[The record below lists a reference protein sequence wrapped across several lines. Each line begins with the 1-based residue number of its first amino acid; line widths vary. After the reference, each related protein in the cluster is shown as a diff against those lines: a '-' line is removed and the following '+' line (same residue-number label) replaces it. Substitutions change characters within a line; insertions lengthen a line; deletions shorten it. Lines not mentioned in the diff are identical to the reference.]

1 MLLPSSSLSVQST
14 NATLAQSATT
24 KPTAAN
30 GVKNYTFA
38 CGRGNFP
45 NHIIAALKAR
55 GNWSQVAEEVAI
67 ENSNFYWRQL
77 NLTF

>member
-1 MLLPSSSLSVQST
+1 MLLPSSSLSGQST
-14 NATLAQSATT
+14 NTTLAQSATS
-24 KPTAAN
+24 KPSAN

-67 ENSNFYWRQL
+67 ENSNFYWR
-77 NLTF
+77 

>member
-1 MLLPSSSLSVQST
+1 MILPPNLKKLASSTSAASASSKPVG
-14 NATLAQSATT
+14 NAI
-24 KPTAAN
+24 
-30 GVKNYTFA
+30 VKNYTFA

-67 ENSNFYWRQL
+67 DGSNFLWR
-77 NLTF
+77 